1 MNNGGKFMKDFMK
14 LIGYLLVFILGFLMI
29 GCSNNNPNSV
39 ETNNIGNLSQSTVV
53 GGSKGGVTDP
63 EQPER
68 TVDVYGSVRS
78 IQGNLIVVAKM
89 LQPQS
94 GKDLSEEEREAKR
107 AQMQSLSEEE
117 RQKVKAAGQVLTG
130 ETVQVLIP
138 VGTPIKIKQ
147 NQTQGGGIVE
157 GALTDIKQGVTLSV
171 WTEDSAANDQVTAE
185 YVRISGLN

>member
-1 MNNGGKFMKDFMK
+1 MKK
-14 LIGYLLVFILGFLMI
+14 VTKAICYLLIFVLAVLVI
-29 GCSNNNPNSV
+29 GCSGSKPDSA
-39 ETNNIGNLSQSTVV
+39 ETNVIASPGGAIV
-53 GGSKGGVTDP
+53 GGANQGGVTDP

-78 IQGNLIVVAKM
+78 IQGNIITLAKM
-89 LQPQS
+89 VQPQS
-94 GKDLSEEEREAKR
+94 GKDLSDEEKEAKR
-107 AQMQSLSEEE
+107 AQMQNLSEEE
-117 RQKVKAAGQVLTG
+117 RRQQKTQSQVLTG

-138 VGTPIKIKQ
+138 VGAPVKIKQ

-171 WTEDSAANDQVTAE
+171 WTEDSATNDRVTAE